1 MGIGCYEVQ
10 AWTGLDWNYEFD
22 NEIEYSKELQEDVKQ
37 SVRSLNPQGPVSIC
51 TYEVTK
57 RN

>member
-1 MGIGCYEVQ
+1 MGIGCYEGQ
-10 AWTGLDWNYEFD
+10 AWTGLNWNYEFN

-37 SVRSLNPQGPVSIC
+37 SIRSLNPQGHVSIC
-51 TYEVTK
+51 TYEFTK